1 VRLKPKFIDLTID
14 NIPDTE
20 DLKALTTGPQTIA
33 GQVTF
38 SRAPRVLNKPAQNDG
53 RNLVTRKM
61 VDDVVEEIRAA
72 SAGLNWL
79 IYEDG
84 ARIVLNPPPVPP
96 VPVPRPTCHIEYRT
110 VQKWVVEISWFCII
124 FEGDPGELQP
134 GQSYDSERG
143 VLCTPVYE
151 RKLVEVR
158 EPYEVCY

>member
-1 VRLKPKFIDLTID
+1 MRLKPKFIDLTID

-20 DLKALTTGPQTIA
+20 DLKALTTGPQTVA

-38 SRAPRVLNKPAQNDG
+38 SRAPRVSVNLIEPDG
-53 RNLVTRKM
+53 DNLVTRGQ
-61 VDDVVEEIRAA
+61 VEAVIEEIKAA
-72 SAGLNWL
+72 SAGIHWE
-79 IYEDG
+79 ITEDG
-84 ARIVLNPPPVPP
+84 ARIITNPPYVSTPTPK
-96 VPVPRPTCHIEYRT
+96 PTCHIEYRT
-110 VQKWVVEISWFCII
+110 VQKWVVEISWFCVI

-158 EPYEVCY
+158 EPYEVCQ

>member
-38 SRAPRVLNKPAQNDG
+38 SRAPRVSVNLIEPDG
-53 RNLVTRKM
+53 DNLVTRGQ
-61 VDDVVEEIRAA
+61 VEAVIEEIKAA
-72 SAGLNWL
+72 SAGIHWE
-79 IYEDG
+79 ITEDG
-84 ARIVLNPPPVPP
+84 ARIITNPPYVSTPTPK
-96 VPVPRPTCHIEYRT
+96 PTCHIEYRT
-110 VQKWVVEISWFCII
+110 VQKWVVEISWFCVI

-158 EPYEVCY
+158 EPYEVCQ